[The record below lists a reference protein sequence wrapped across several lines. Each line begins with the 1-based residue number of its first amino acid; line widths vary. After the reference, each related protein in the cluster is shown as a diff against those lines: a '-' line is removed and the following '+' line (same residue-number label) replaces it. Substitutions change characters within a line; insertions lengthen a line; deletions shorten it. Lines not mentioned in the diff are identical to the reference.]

1 MKTEGVFKIR
11 GSVYLMTWEHKHGT
25 EHSVHATFEG
35 AQKNCY
41 EIIEEWKEEVIDGS
55 DTELLGKDSDYLF
68 ENWTD
73 ITHGQ
78 EYFGVHEI
86 ELRD

>member
-1 MKTEGVFKIR
+1 MKVEGVFKIR
-11 GSVYLMTWEHKHGT
+11 GSVYLMAWEHKYGT
-25 EHSVHATFEG
+25 EYSIHTTFEG

-41 EIIEEWKEEVIDGS
+41 EIIEEWKEEVIDSS
-55 DTELLGKDSDYLF
+55 DTELLGKDSGYLF

-73 ITHGQ
+73 ITHGR
-78 EYFGVHEI
+78 EYFSIHEI